1 MHQKC
6 TISAFGLY
14 APSFLTLNPHPA
26 HFVSHSATILRTA
39 QQYELDCTV
48 LYARVPQYCRW

>member
-48 LYARVPQYCRW
+48 LYARVPQYYRW